1 MKSFILSLTVL
12 DSISARFARVGEYFG
27 YAFVRNALA
36 VSVMIAL
43 LASVLGVI
51 LVLRR
56 YSLIGDGLSHV
67 AFGSAA
73 VAATLGVFD
82 MGITLPITIIAA
94 IFILKGGEKRKIKGD
109 AAIAVLSA
117 GALAI
122 GYLVLDLGGGTANL
136 GGDVCTALF
145 GSSAILSIDTS
156 ELIFTCILTALLAAF
171 TVIFYYRIFSV
182 SFDPRF
188 AKATGEK
195 TGGFDMA
202 IAIITAIVIVVG
214 MKLAGA
220 LLISA
225 LIVFPAMSAMRV
237 SKSFKG
243 VLALSAI
250 IATVCAIFGV
260 LLSII
265 LETPTGATIAATDIV
280 AFGIFSLFGKK

>member
-1 MKSFILSLTVL
+1 MSYIEHSIALHISLSERF
-12 DSISARFARVGEYFG
+12 SKISEYFG

-36 VSVMIAL
+36 VSVMVAL
-43 LASVLGVI
+43 LASILGVI

-73 VAATLGVFD
+73 VAATLGIFD
-82 MGITLPITIIAA
+82 IGLTLPITVIAA

-109 AAIAVLSA
+109 AAIAVISA

-145 GSSAILSIDTS
+145 GSSSILSIDTK
-156 ELIFTCILTALLAAF
+156 ELIFTCTVTALLTAL

-182 SFDPRF
+182 SFDERF

-195 TGGFDMA
+195 TQIYDLT
-202 IAIITAIVIVVG
+202 IAIVTAIVIVIG

-237 SKSFKG
+237 CKSFRG
-243 VLALSAI
+243 VLSVSAA
-250 IATVCAIFGV
+250 IAVICAIFGV

-265 LETPTGATIAATDIV
+265 LETPTGATIAAADILTF
-280 AFGIFSLFGKK
+280 AIFSLFRKK